1 MVGEDRDDGREAALR
16 IGHLDDGA
24 RVIAGSVSRRGA
36 GCDAGKACA
45 CAAYLET
52 GDREVAGPNGLWYA
66 RLCDELGTAAATG
79 LGRRPETSRRPFLI
93 GLAAALGGA
102 SIGVPALSALFADD
116 EPKKKGCQLPKS
128 GKPVAPEEP
137 LPPPPGQMLAP
148 PPPPPVPDESVDG
161 GLSEPIPREMVK
173 GDIGPPP
180 AAETRVRGDIK

>member
-1 MVGEDRDDGREAALR
+1 VARRQRGERALFEPFAAALRRGRGFTAVPARRDRPQVVVATGGNLYPCAPMVGEDRDDGREAALR

-66 RLCDELGTAAATG
+66 RLCDELGTAAAAG

-116 EPKKKGCQLPKS
+116 
-128 GKPVAPEEP
+128 
-137 LPPPPGQMLAP
+137 
-148 PPPPPVPDESVDG
+148 
-161 GLSEPIPREMVK
+161 
-173 GDIGPPP
+173 
-180 AAETRVRGDIK
+180 